1 MKSKVSNPKLSIFNT
16 FKTKPDQLTG
26 EATRQRGIFF
36 QLASESDPA
45 MKTRTAITRKLAE
58 KSGIRWKNLY
68 SGVFR
73 DLDEIL
79 VPLGLVEEAGRLP
92 LRRGPK
98 ALQEKGVP
106 YFKLT
111 QSGMLV
117 TASLDEIQ
125 DRRKITNQFIETN
138 VKDDDLKEALSILQD
153 VAPKFLLYIFKKYVE
168 AHCNRKIDDLIPLD
182 IPSLKKVMDESLTI
196 QLEFLEGF
204 SRTSK
209 IERQK
214 IVNFI
219 KNIS

>member
-1 MKSKVSNPKLSIFNT
+1 MKSKVSNPKLSIFDT

-36 QLASESDPA
+36 QLANESDPA

-92 LRRGPK
+92 LKRGPK

-106 YFKLT
+106 HFKLT

-138 VKDDDLKEALSILQD
+138 VKDNDLKEALFILQD

-168 AHCNRKIDDLIPLD
+168 AHCNRKIDSLIPLNM
-182 IPSLKKVMDESLTI
+182 PGLKKVMDESLTI

>member
-1 MKSKVSNPKLSIFNT
+1 MPH
-16 FKTKPDQLTG
+16 
-26 EATRQRGIFF
+26 
-36 QLASESDPA
+36 
-45 MKTRTAITRKLAE
+45 
-58 KSGIRWKNLY
+58 
-68 SGVFR
+68 
-73 DLDEIL
+73 
-79 VPLGLVEEAGRLP
+79 
-92 LRRGPK
+92 
-98 ALQEKGVP
+98 
-106 YFKLT
+106 FKLT

-168 AHCNRKIDDLIPLD
+168 AHCNRKIDSLIPLNM
-182 IPSLKKVMDESLTI
+182 PGLKKVMDESLTI

>member
-1 MKSKVSNPKLSIFNT
+1 MKSKVSNPKLSIFDT

-36 QLASESDPA
+36 QLANESDPA

-92 LRRGPK
+92 LKRGPK

-106 YFKLT
+106 HFKLT

-168 AHCNRKIDDLIPLD
+168 AHCNRKIDSLIPLNM
-182 IPSLKKVMDESLTI
+182 PGLKKVMDESLTI

>member
-1 MKSKVSNPKLSIFNT
+1 MKSKVSNPKLSIFDT

-36 QLASESDPA
+36 QLANESDPA

-92 LRRGPK
+92 LKRGPK

-106 YFKLT
+106 HFKLT

-138 VKDDDLKEALSILQD
+138 VKDDDLKEALFILQD

-168 AHCNRKIDDLIPLD
+168 AHCNRKIDSLIPLNM
-182 IPSLKKVMDESLTI
+182 PGLKKVMDESLTI